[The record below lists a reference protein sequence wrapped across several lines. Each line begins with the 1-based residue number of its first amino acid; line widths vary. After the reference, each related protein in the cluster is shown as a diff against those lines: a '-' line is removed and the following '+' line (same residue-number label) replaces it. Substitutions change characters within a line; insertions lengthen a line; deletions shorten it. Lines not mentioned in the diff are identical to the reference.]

1 MSTNSITPAGRRL
14 KGNRVEREIVKLHEK
29 IGVHAERVPLSGAMR
44 FQGNG
49 EDVDIRFQ
57 KASFVPHCASYEVAL
72 RCQVKAQD
80 SPRGTKGIIDAL
92 GEADALFIRY
102 DRQEGEKH
110 ARPPLVVLPW
120 ATWERLIK

>member
-1 MSTNSITPAGRRL
+1 MTPAGRRI

-49 EDVDIRFQ
+49 EDVVIEARGLR
-57 KASFVPHCASYEVAL
+57 PL

-80 SPRGTKGIIDAL
+80 SPRGTKGIIAAL

-120 ATWERLIK
+120 STWERLIK

>member
-1 MSTNSITPAGRRL
+1 MTPAGRRI

-49 EDVDIRFQ
+49 EDIDVTVE
-57 KASFVPHCASYEVAL
+57 KPLASGAVETMFLH
-72 RCQVKAQD
+72 CQVKAQD
-80 SPRGTKGIIDAL
+80 SPRGTKGIIAAL

-120 ATWERLIK
+120 STWERLIK

>member
-1 MSTNSITPAGRRL
+1 MTPAGRRL

-49 EDVDIRFQ
+49 EDLVVHVKRPFRNPDPSVGQI
-57 KASFVPHCASYEVAL
+57 SML
-72 RCQVKAQD
+72 LNGQVKSKKDTQ
-80 SPRGTKGIIDAL
+80 GTKGIIAAL

>member
-1 MSTNSITPAGRRL
+1 MTPAGRRL

-49 EDVDIRFQ
+49 EDIDICLPAHLVRAGESWQ
-57 KASFVPHCASYEVAL
+57 LH
-72 RCQVKAQD
+72 CQVKAQD
-80 SPRGTKGIIDAL
+80 GPRGTKGIIAAL

-102 DRQEGEKH
+102 DRQEGERH

-120 ATWERLIK
+120 ATWERLLK